1 MLEYC
6 PDYHLAQISLR
17 NGPEEHVA
25 LTIDCMV
32 VILIGVCL
40 NFSYFILLISYAG
53 KYYGYCVDLI
63 EELKNMMNF
72 QYELYETKD
81 GFYGQMNEQM
91 EWDGMIRDVSL
102 F

>member
-1 MLEYC
+1 
-6 PDYHLAQISLR
+6 
-17 NGPEEHVA
+17 
-25 LTIDCMV
+25 
-32 VILIGVCL
+32 
-40 NFSYFILLISYAG
+40 
-53 KYYGYCVDLI
+53 VDLI

-102 F
+102 L

>member
-1 MLEYC
+1 MFNL
-6 PDYHLAQISLR
+6 LL
-17 NGPEEHVA
+17 
-25 LTIDCMV
+25 
-32 VILIGVCL
+32 
-40 NFSYFILLISYAG
+40 FILNNFFAG

>member
-1 MLEYC
+1 M
-6 PDYHLAQISLR
+6 I
-17 NGPEEHVA
+17 
-25 LTIDCMV
+25 LTCAY
-32 VILIGVCL
+32 L
-40 NFSYFILLISYAG
+40 NFCYFILIISYAG